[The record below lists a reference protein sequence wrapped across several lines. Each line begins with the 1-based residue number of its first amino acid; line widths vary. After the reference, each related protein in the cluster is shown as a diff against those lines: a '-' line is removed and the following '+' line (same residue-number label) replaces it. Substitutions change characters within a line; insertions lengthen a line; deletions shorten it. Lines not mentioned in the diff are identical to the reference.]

1 MFSIFELLNISY
13 NLNFKTMN
21 KYFKF
26 SAALLAL
33 GFTSFSAIAQSDD
46 APNAQKDENIVI
58 HKKSGADEKLTIVV
72 DGDKITVNGK
82 PLADFKDGDVQIMST
97 DGMPPMDDMV
107 ISPMPPGGVQMFDRK
122 MTIHSNKAILGVMS
136 EKADNGV
143 AITSVTKGSAAEKAG
158 LQKDDI
164 ITKVGDA
171 AIANPDDL
179 YKAIGKYNAGDKVN
193 ISYTRNGAA
202 NTTSAVLDKNKSED
216 LLQGNMGN
224 DYNYH
229 YNIAPRMRNFSYS
242 WNDNK
247 PRMGVEVQDTED
259 GNGIKITDVND
270 DDAPAAK
277 AGLKEGDIITT
288 INGTAVKSV
297 DDLKTSLKNAKEGD
311 SIAVQYLRDGK
322 TQSTQIKFP
331 KELKSADL

>member
-1 MFSIFELLNISY
+1 
-13 NLNFKTMN
+13 MN

-33 GFTSFSAIAQSDD
+33 GFTSFSAFAQSDD
-46 APNAQKDENIVI
+46 APPQPQKDENIVI

-72 DGDKITVNGK
+72 DGDKVTVNGK
-82 PLADFKDGDVQIMST
+82 PLADFKDGDVQIMS
-97 DGMPPMDDMV
+97 DEMPPMADMDMP
-107 ISPMPPGGVQMFDRK
+107 PMPPGGVQMFDRK

-143 AITSVTKGSAAEKAG
+143 TITDVTKGSAAEKAG

-179 YKAIGKYNAGDKVN
+179 YKAIGTYNAGDKVN
-193 ISYTRNGAA
+193 ISYSRNGKT
-202 NTTSAVLDKNKSED
+202 NTASAVLDKNKPDD
-216 LLQGNMGN
+216 LGLNKS
-224 DYNYH
+224 YNFH
-229 YNIAPRMRNFSYS
+229 YNIAPDMHNFSYII
-242 WNDNK
+242 NDNK

-259 GNGIKITDVND
+259 GNGVKITDVND

-277 AGLKEGDIITT
+277 AGLKEDDIITS

-297 DDLKTSLKNAKEGD
+297 DDLKNAVKNAKQGD
-311 SIAVQYLRDGK
+311 TITVQYLRAGK
-322 TQSTQIKFP
+322 TQSAQIKFP
-331 KELKSADL
+331 KDLKSADL